1 MKLQG
6 RILSSSIDASLNKTV
21 FVVPMLTYIKCWPQ
35 ERRRTAAKLGALPP
49 CGLSSSPRN
58 PKKLWSRWL
67 RWRGVTKPRNRL
79 ARRIKIPKRRVS
91 AVGGGGSKIA
101 RSKLLVWHFVTNP
114 DFIWNSNLFQ
124 LLQLSLSLPKWI
136 KARTRPLGRRWSKTV
151 TRAWLLTRSSRRR
164 GRNSFASARWCL
176 LRNPGKKK
184 KYNYVCQIRY
194 SWNTLFV
201 QTYFDTATCLT
212 SSSLGIAC
220 TEGSLCCWQA
230 PCSI

>member
-6 RILSSSIDASLNKTV
+6 PKHILSTSIDASLNKIV
-21 FVVPMLTYIKCWPQ
+21 FVLPMLTYIKCWPQ
-35 ERRRTAAKLGALPP
+35 ERRRTAAKLAPPP
-49 CGLSSSPRN
+49 CGPLSSPRN

-67 RWRGVTKPRNRL
+67 RWKVGTKPRNRV

-91 AVGGGGSKIA
+91 AVGGGGSEIA
-101 RSKLLVWHFVTNP
+101 HSKLLVQHTVTNP
-114 DFIWNSNLFQ
+114 DFIWNSNPSQ

-136 KARTRPLGRRWSKTV
+136 KARTRPPGRRWSKTA

-176 LRNPGKKK
+176 LRKPGKKK
-184 KYNYVCQIRY
+184 YNHVCQIRY
-194 SWNTLFV
+194 SWNTIHTDIF
-201 QTYFDTATCLT
+201 CLT
-212 SSSLGIAC
+212 SSSLGRAC
-220 TEGSLCCWQA
+220 TEGSVCCWQA